1 MTDIPTATRQLPCV
15 NVLTDRIVEK
25 FLIRLNVLDNSVKEL
40 YIVSPVLGT
49 LNDTGLPLEQLR
61 RILRVRKIKT
71 YLVTQSPNTELTRK
85 APGHVQALNILKD
98 LDLIEIRF
106 NDNLHAKVYICQC
119 KKTEDSFAL
128 LGSANL
134 TWTSIAKNIEVG
146 VLIKCFS
153 SGEQIIH
160 ELNNWYMSRLR
171 TNSSIYK
178 SMVAPNN

>member
-1 MTDIPTATRQLPCV
+1 MTTFPTTVRQLPCV
-15 NVLTDRIVEK
+15 NILTDRIVEK
-25 FLIRLNVLDNSVKEL
+25 FLIRLNILDNCVTDL

-49 LNDTGLPLEQLR
+49 LADTGLPLEQLR

-71 YLVTQSPNTELTRK
+71 YLVTQSPNTELTKK
-85 APGHVQALNILKD
+85 APGHTLALNILKD

-106 NDNLHAKVYICQC
+106 NDNLHAKVYLCQC
-119 KKTEDSFAL
+119 KKSEDSFAL

-134 TWTSIAKNIEVG
+134 TWTSIVKNIEIG

-153 SGEQIIH
+153 SGEPIIH
-160 ELNNWYMSRLR
+160 ELNSWFQSRLR

-178 SMVAPNN
+178 SMVAPKN